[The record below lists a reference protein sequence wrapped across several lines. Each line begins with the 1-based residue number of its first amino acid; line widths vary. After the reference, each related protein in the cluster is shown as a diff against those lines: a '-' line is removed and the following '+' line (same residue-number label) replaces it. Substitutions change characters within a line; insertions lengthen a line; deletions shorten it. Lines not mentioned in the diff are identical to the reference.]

1 MAKFKKGESGNPG
14 GRPRGAGRLRDLAR
28 EKTEEALSTL
38 LSVMTDEKS
47 PASARVAAACAVLDR
62 GYGRPIQATEIS
74 GKDGGP
80 IEFDDLTDLE
90 LVRRIHFALDS
101 AVTRTEH

>member
-1 MAKFKKGESGNPG
+1 MGRFKPGQSGNPA
-14 GRPRGAGRLRDLAR
+14 GRPKEIGHLRELAR
-28 EKTEEALSTL
+28 ERTEEALGTL
-38 LSVMTDEKS
+38 ISVMADEAA

-80 IEFDDLTDLE
+80 IATADMSDLE

-101 AVTRTEH
+101 AVRTEH